1 MTKGAWLV
9 KGKKI
14 KPLKIFA
21 ERPTFKPFKYP
32 RAYDLWLE
40 HEQMHWLPREVALHE
55 DLRDWSNKLTAE
67 DRQFLTNVFLLF
79 TQGDVDVANGYIE
92 DYLPH
97 FKHPEIRMMLLGFAA
112 REAVHIDA
120 YSYLNEQLGKSDSF
134 YEEFLKI
141 PIMAAKHEFFEKIVN
156 SGDKKE
162 DLPLQI
168 AGISAF
174 TEGMFLFSS
183 FVMLLNYPR
192 NGLMKG
198 MGQIITW
205 SILDEQKHVEGLM
218 YLLHEIIKESPRFM
232 TDEVKGEIYATAEL
246 MQEME
251 LDFIDYVYGKLDII
265 HGLRKED
272 LKNYIRYIVNRRLL
286 AMGLKPLIVN
296 GDIDENPLPWV
307 DEMIGSQNHENFF
320 ETRAT
325 SYAKG
330 ALRGSWGDVWGKYSG
345 HVPEAGTA

>member
-1 MTKGAWLV
+1 MAKKPKTKT
-9 KGKKI
+9 
-14 KPLKIFA
+14 LKIFQD
-21 ERPTFKPFKYP
+21 RQTYKPFLYP
-32 RAYDLWLE
+32 KAYDLWLE

-55 DLRDWSNKLTAE
+55 DIRDWSNKLSE
-67 DRQFLTNVFLLF
+67 DDRTFLTNVFLLF
-79 TQGDVDVANGYIE
+79 TQGDVDVANGYIQ

-97 FKHPEIRMMLLGFAA
+97 FKHPEIRMMLLGFAG
-112 REAVHIDA
+112 RETIHIDA
-120 YSYLNEQLGKSDSF
+120 YSYLNEQLGKPDSF
-134 YEEFLKI
+134 YKDFLKI
-141 PIMAAKHEFFEKIVN
+141 PVMKYKHDFLERIIN
-156 SGDKKE
+156 SGNTKE

-218 YLLHEIIKESPRFM
+218 YLFHEIIKEEPKFM
-232 TDEVKGEIYATAEL
+232 SEAVKSEIYSTAEL

-251 LDFIDYVYGKLDII
+251 LDFIDYVYGKLDVI
-265 HGLRKED
+265 HNLHKDD
-272 LKNYIRYIVNRRLL
+272 LKNYIRYIVNRRLA
-286 AMGLKPLIVN
+286 AMGLKPLRVN
-296 GDIDENPLPWV
+296 EDVQDNPLPWV

-330 ALRGSWGDVWGKYSG
+330 ALSGSWGDVWGTYQEDVREPGSS
-345 HVPEAGTA
+345 